1 MARTPT
7 WFPLVG
13 HSIAADDIRRPPR
26 VATVLLAVMAAVQV
40 VAWILPAE
48 AQLRLMGALG
58 ASLFAQD
65 GTLLPLR
72 LYSLFTSWAVHDG
85 IFHLLFN
92 ALWIVAFGRTV
103 VRHLGPVGFVVF
115 FLATSAIGSIA
126 GLAAHWGEPAV
137 VIGASGAVFGL
148 IGAGAYVLTQGV
160 SVARKI
166 GAMAAYVAIFM
177 ALNLGFALMGGE
189 SFGVEGAISWEAHT
203 GGLAAGLV
211 LFPIIAALR
220 TGRRGPIKLVD

>member
-1 MARTPT
+1 MARTPP

-26 VATVLLAVMAAVQV
+26 VATRLLAIMAAVQV
-40 VAWILPAE
+40 VAWILPAD
-48 AQLRLMGALG
+48 AQRQLMSGLG
-58 ASLFAQD
+58 AYLFARD
-65 GTLLPLR
+65 GAFQPLR
-72 LYSLFTSWAVHDG
+72 LYSLFTSWAAHDG

-92 ALWIVAFGRTV
+92 ALWIAAFGRTV
-103 VRHLGPVGFVVF
+103 VRHLGAVGFVIF
-115 FLATSAIGSIA
+115 FLATSAIGSFA
-126 GLAAHWGEPAV
+126 GLAAHWGEPAIV
-137 VIGASGAVFGL
+137 VGASGAVFGL

-166 GAMAAYVAIFM
+166 GAMVAYVAIFM

-189 SFGVEGAISWEAHT
+189 SFGVEGAISWQAHT

-211 LFPIIAALR
+211 LFPVIAALR
-220 TGRRGPIKLVD
+220 ASRQGPIKLVD